1 MLRRIFYKRARDD
14 LANCHRLLH
23 IPYNEP
29 ESDPKVISE
38 IIGIVSKKEVASSS
52 SSSSSSS
59 SVTEQTQHWRKNW
72 QHLRKNRLTASNF
85 SHAIGFS
92 PEGRRNLW
100 LEKIGASKQFAG
112 NRATFW
118 DNDNEV
124 EALERYNELT
134 GNDIL
139 MPEFVVYKKGETP
152 EEDWL
157 GASPDGMVNV
167 VKDGVTSRG
176 VLEVK
181 CPFYDGKAYPW
192 KKVPWTCVPQLQ
204 GLMEIV
210 DADWL
215 DFYCWT
221 PRGSSLFRVWRDT
234 AFWEDMKPA
243 LVDFWQKHVLPAR
256 DVYNNFDIRDP
267 QVKLREFM
275 PEHWHE
281 DCKKIM
287 RGAERISDSSN
298 RLFYEI
304 NGKLV
309 D

>member
-1 MLRRIFYKRARDD
+1 M
-14 LANCHRLLH
+14 LH
-23 IPYNEP
+23 IPYSEAEP
-29 ESDPKVISE
+29 DSKVISE
-38 IIGIVSKKEVASSS
+38 IIGIVSKKEEAT
-52 SSSSSSS
+52 
-59 SVTEQTQHWRKNW
+59 VTGSHWRKNW
-72 QHLRKNRLTASNF
+72 QDLRKNRLTASNF

-100 LEKIGASKQFAG
+100 LEKIGATKQFAG

-118 DNDNEV
+118 DTDNEI

-134 GNDIL
+134 GNEIL
-139 MPEFVVYKKGETP
+139 MPEFVVYKKGENP

-157 GASPDGMVNV
+157 GASPDGVINV
-167 VKDGVTSRG
+167 VKDGVTSSG

-181 CPFYDGKAYPW
+181 CPFYNGQVYPW
-192 KKVPWTCVPQLQ
+192 KKVPWNCVPQLQ

-210 DADWL
+210 DTDWL
-215 DFYCWT
+215 DLYCWT
-221 PRGSSLFRVWRDT
+221 RNGSSLFRVWRDT
-234 AFWEDMKPA
+234 AFWEEMKPA

-256 DVYNNFDIRDP
+256 EIYSNIDIKDP
-267 QVKLREFM
+267 QVKLKEFM
-275 PEHWHE
+275 PKHWHE

-287 RGAERISDSSN
+287 RGAERISESSN

-304 NGKLV
+304 DGKLV